1 MTMRRPRRLNADFV
15 RKVDQPGRYGDGR
28 GGFGLSLLAQMSRRG
43 LVKSW
48 TQRVLQRNGRPTSI
62 GLGGVEWVSLAEARE
77 AAARNI
83 LAIKAGEDVL
93 GDRQRRDPA
102 MLTFQQAAERA
113 IQSYAQGW
121 KTDKTAMVWHQML
134 ATYVYGE
141 IGNIPIDKITSADV
155 FRVLSPVWTARRATA
170 IKVKTTINAV
180 YAWAAANDL
189 VQMNPVLVIGRALP
203 KAGGDVTH
211 RKALPWQ
218 EVPALLATIDASGA
232 AEMTKLCVRFLALT
246 ATRSGESRGATW
258 DEVSGSTWCIPAPRT
273 KTGKRDHNVPLSA
286 EALALLERARALTDG
301 QGLIFPAKTGHALS
315 VGALSKLFKEKRRRQ
330 CAARSTSLVP
340 NVGGGE
346 SGRPAE
352 LRVRARTRR
361 WFRCGA
367 GISAFRPLLTSR
379 GYDGKVGSGT
389 RQLTRCYS
397 RIDNVTGVHWMPSMK
412 R

>member
-121 KTDKTAMVWHQML
+121 QNDKTAQVWHGML
-134 ATYVYGE
+134 RQYVYGE
-141 IGNIPIDKITSADV
+141 IGNIPIDKVSSADV

-170 IKVKTTINAV
+170 TKVKTAINAI

-189 VQMNPVLVIGRALP
+189 VQMNPVLAVNRALP
-203 KAGGDVTH
+203 KAGGQVEH
-211 RKALPWQ
+211 RRALPWQ
-218 EVPALLATIDASGA
+218 EVPQLLATVEASGA
-232 AEMTKLCVRFLALT
+232 AETTKLCVRFLALT
-246 ATRSGESRGATW
+246 ACRSGEVRGAEWTEIDGDVW
-258 DEVSGSTWCIPAPRT
+258 TIPASRM
-273 KTGKRDHNVPLSA
+273 KQGRAHNVPMSA
-286 EALALLERARALTDG
+286 AAMAVLEQARELTGG
-301 QGLIFPAKTGHALS
+301 QGLVFPSKAGSPLS
-315 VGALSKLFKEKRRRQ
+315 DGALSKLFKDLGID
-330 CAARSTSLVP
+330 CVPHGLRSTFRVWAAEADVP
-340 NVGGGE
+340 REVGE
-346 SGRPAE
+346 FA
-352 LRVRARTRR
+352 LAHV
-361 WFRCGA
+361 
-367 GISAFRPLLTSR
+367 
-379 GYDGKVGSGT
+379 VGSAAERAYQRSDLF
-389 RQLTRCYS
+389 RQRVEVMERWAVALAS
-397 RIDNVTGVHWMPSMK
+397 
-412 R
+412 